1 LVIRAERLS
10 TVALRWPPF
19 AVIALGANL
28 LVTLPLAWLLN
39 IWQDEAYTLQT
50 TGNGVAYAFHQALSF
65 EQNAPLYFVL
75 ISLWRSLGDGIFY
88 LRFFSVLCIGATIL
102 LAPAIA
108 RRYLPRQ
115 SDKLVTAVVACNPFL
130 IWAALEIRVYAM
142 IVLVS
147 ALLLL
152 AFYDAFM
159 AQRRTTGAAIAY
171 AACVALAL
179 YTQYYLAFLV
189 AGQALA
195 VVVFYRRSLL
205 RFVLAAIAAALAFL
219 PMLAIVPGQV
229 ANFKDGF
236 ASPSLPYTFATL
248 AGILMR
254 YVLPLPVPHST
265 IAYLVLGVCAL
276 VALAIW
282 RPKLQVTGN
291 AAILLMTAG
300 AVVLFAAGAY
310 VSGVHI
316 LDRHAASLFLPAILS
331 VFALFSFL
339 PETSERRAATLWTAV
354 AVTLSLLT
362 LAITYHQL
370 AKPGDWRRVSAYVRA
385 HETPGEPIVVFEAE
399 NALPFAY
406 YYRGLNRV
414 VAVPHAVDFHR
425 YSVTRFI
432 IHDDSELRA
441 AMPVEGRVWLITAGS
456 CHSANV
462 RFGCAKLERYVGSG
476 YRVESDAEFD
486 GARVRLLQKDA
497 K

>member
-1 LVIRAERLS
+1 M
-10 TVALRWPPF
+10 ALRWPPF

-50 TGNGVAYAFHQALSF
+50 TSNGVAYAFHQALAF

-88 LRFFSVLCIGATIL
+88 LRFFSVLCIAATIL
-102 LAPAIA
+102 LAPALA

-115 SDKLVTAVVACNPFL
+115 NEKLVTAVVACNPFL
-130 IWAALEIRVYAM
+130 IWAAVEIRVYAM

-152 AFYDAFM
+152 TFYDAFI
-159 AQRRTTGAAIAY
+159 AQRRTTGAAVAY

-189 AGQALA
+189 AGQALT
-195 VVVFYRRSLL
+195 VVVFYRRALL
-205 RFVLAAIAAALAFL
+205 RLVLAGLAAALAFL

-236 ASPSLPYTFATL
+236 ARPSLPYAFASL
-248 AGILMR
+248 AGILAR

-265 IAYLVLGVCAL
+265 IAYLVLAACAL
-276 VALAIW
+276 AALAIF
-282 RPKLQVTGN
+282 RPKLQRTGN
-291 AAILLMTAG
+291 GAILLTTAG
-300 AVVLFAAGAY
+300 AFVLFAAGTY

-316 LDRHAASLFLPAILS
+316 LDRHAASLFLPATLS

-339 PETSERRAATLWTAV
+339 PEARERRAAAIWSAV
-354 AVTLSLLT
+354 AVALSLLV
-362 LAITYHQL
+362 LIGTYHQL
-370 AKPGDWRRVSAYVRA
+370 AKPGDWSRVSAYVRA
-385 HETPGEPIVVFEAE
+385 HERPDEPIVVFEAE
-399 NALPFAY
+399 NALPFEY
-406 YYRGLNRV
+406 YYHGPNRV

-425 YSVTRFI
+425 YVVTRFI
-432 IHDDSELRA
+432 IHGDAELRA
-441 AMPVEGRVWLITAGS
+441 AMPAQERLWLITAGS
-456 CHSANV
+456 CRSANV
-462 RFGCAKLERYVGSG
+462 RFGCAKLERYVERR
-476 YRVESDAEFD
+476 YNVESDTAFD
-486 GARVRLLQKDA
+486 GARVRLLKKDA

>member
-1 LVIRAERLS
+1 MIRAERLS
-10 TVALRWPPF
+10 SAALRWPPF

-50 TGNGVAYAFHQALSF
+50 TSNGVAYAFHQALAF

-75 ISLWRSLGDGIFY
+75 ISLWRSVGDGIFF
-88 LRFFSVLCIGATIL
+88 LRLFSVLCIGATIL

-115 SDKLVTAVVACNPFL
+115 NDRLVTAVVACNPFL

-152 AFYDAFM
+152 TFYDAFM
-159 AQRRTTGAAIAY
+159 AQRRTIGAAIAY

-195 VVVFYRRSLL
+195 VVVFYRRALL
-205 RFVLAAIAAALAFL
+205 RFVLAGVAAALAFL

-236 ASPSLPYTFATL
+236 AAPSLPYTFAAL
-248 AGILMR
+248 AGILVR
-254 YVLPLPVPHST
+254 YVLPLPVPHAT
-265 IAYLVLGVCAL
+265 IAYLVLVVCAL
-276 VALAIW
+276 VTLAIL
-282 RPKLQVTGN
+282 RPKLQGAGD

-300 AVVLFAAGAY
+300 AFVLFAVGAY

-316 LDRHAASLFLPAILS
+316 LDRHAASLFLPATLS

-339 PETSERRAATLWTAV
+339 PETSERRAATVWTAI

-362 LAITYHQL
+362 LVLTYHQL
-370 AKPGDWRRVSAYVRA
+370 AKPGDWRRVSAYVRV
-385 HETPGEPIVVFEAE
+385 HEKPSEPIVVFEAE

-406 YYRGLNRV
+406 YYHGPNRV

-432 IHDDSELRA
+432 IHDDSELRV
-441 AMPVEGRVWLITAGS
+441 AMPLEGRIWLITAGS
-456 CHSANV
+456 CRSANV
-462 RFGCAKLERYVGSG
+462 RFGCAKLERYVAHG
-476 YRVESDAEFD
+476 YQVESDAEFD
-486 GARVRLLQKDA
+486 GARVRLLKRDA